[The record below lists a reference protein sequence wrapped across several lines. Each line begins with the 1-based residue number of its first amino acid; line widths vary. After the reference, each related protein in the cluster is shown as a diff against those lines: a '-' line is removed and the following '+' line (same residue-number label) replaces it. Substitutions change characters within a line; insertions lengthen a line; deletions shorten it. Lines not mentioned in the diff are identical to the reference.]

1 MVRHLTSVC
10 YSALVS
16 ASQTQ
21 ISLCHNLLLGCQIIL
36 RFVQSTIISRCGTLV
51 LHINAEKPLRLDC
64 QNLYCLFFPDFMFEN
79 LESKCHLTSFH
90 DELIVAPS
98 GWNLVGGNLPMLGKH
113 ANIARSWDLFPKY
126 ASSTHLKSKTTAYI
140 HIYVWYKYPL
150 KQNCH
155 IFPRFDVKSTWFDS
169 LLCHFALF
177 HSTAYPPLVSCIPR
191 WGMPKLRCPRN
202 GSLDN
207 DDTEKSLRSSTLHKW
222 NQQIWHRSRTPIF
235 LSFLSAVDRKSVRI
249 YCALRRLFTVSVS
262 LSAAW
267 K

>member
-1 MVRHLTSVC
+1 METSRWKPPD
-10 YSALVS
+10 ADA
-16 ASQTQ
+16 ASICRESTQ
-21 ISLCHNLLLGCQIIL
+21 ILQDRETCS
-36 RFVQSTIISRCGTLV
+36 QSMQAPLTLKV
-51 LHINAEKPLRLDC
+51 KN
-64 QNLYCLFFPDFMFEN
+64 
-79 LESKCHLTSFH
+79 
-90 DELIVAPS
+90 
-98 GWNLVGGNLPMLGKH
+98 
-113 ANIARSWDLFPKY
+113 
-126 ASSTHLKSKTTAYI
+126 TAYI

-207 DDTEKSLRSSTLHKW
+207 DDTEKSLRLSTLHKW

>member
-1 MVRHLTSVC
+1 METSWC
-10 YSALVS
+10 
-16 ASQTQ
+16 
-21 ISLCHNLLLGCQIIL
+21 
-36 RFVQSTIISRCGTLV
+36 RCR
-51 LHINAEKPLRLDC
+51 I
-64 QNLYCLFFPDFMFEN
+64 
-79 LESKCHLTSFH
+79 
-90 DELIVAPS
+90 
-98 GWNLVGGNLPMLGKH
+98 NLPGKH

-140 HIYVWYKYPL
+140 HIYVSYKYPL

-155 IFPRFDVKSTWFDS
+155 IFPRFGVKSTWFDS

-202 GSLDN
+202 DSLDN
-207 DDTEKSLRSSTLHKW
+207 DDTEKSLCLSTLHKW

-262 LSAAW
+262 RLKVITTHIRYVFYKSYYVLWSTCFVCIADENASFISW
-267 K
+267 SVMLFTRLVNTALTRYFA

>member
-1 MVRHLTSVC
+1 MET
-10 YSALVS
+10 
-16 ASQTQ
+16 
-21 ISLCHNLLLGCQIIL
+21 
-36 RFVQSTIISRCGTLV
+36 SRCRCR
-51 LHINAEKPLRLDC
+51 I
-64 QNLYCLFFPDFMFEN
+64 
-79 LESKCHLTSFH
+79 
-90 DELIVAPS
+90 
-98 GWNLVGGNLPMLGKH
+98 NLPGKH

-207 DDTEKSLRSSTLHKW
+207 DDTEKSLRLSTLHKW

-249 YCALRRLFTVSVS
+249 YCALRIDCSRSLSVCQPLESNNNAIIDMYFTKVTMSFDQHVLYALQMKMHRLFLEVWCYLLVS
-262 LSAAW
+262 
-267 K
+267 